1 MVMAVNMRMEEIV
14 GYAADVTGTNGTA
27 LANIVVV
34 VVVVV
39 IAVRDGRGI
48 VWLCFPPVAAAKDV
62 VDDLLC
68 GMLFGL
74 TAP

>member
-27 LANIVVV
+27 VANI